1 MDHDID
7 IYEFEW
13 WSIFSVIMIVVL
25 LSLSLIAWSFYLLQ
39 MDNLWRVGDGIFMLF
54 LGTFLLVYSCI
65 GLWTIYSVP
74 QLIKFKQD
82 NIHIT
87 FPSGQEKI
95 FPYKD
100 ISRIIIIDP
109 VTKRSQVF
117 TKSLFPFRVRI
128 YFIDNTIKVM
138 FNPDRMMLFSAV
150 FEYIKGKGLGS
161 IIEHK

>member
-39 MDNLWRVGDGIFMLF
+39 LDNLWRVGDGIFMLL
-54 LGTFLLVYSCI
+54 LGSLLLVYSCI
-65 GLWTIYSVP
+65 GLWTIYFVP

-109 VTKRSQVF
+109 VTNRNQVF

-138 FNPDRMMLFSAV
+138 FNPDRMMLYSTV
-150 FEYIKGKGLGS
+150 YEHIKGKGLGS